1 MKEPARRGGSAV
13 ARSDARRE
21 DAGEELVRGH
31 GWDCCCLG
39 IPGGAMPEGAG
50 EAAARQR
57 RSRRWRVAVGDAARS
72 GRTTTAGSG
81 WFRGQ
86 GSSCGGLGDQRRA
99 SRAATFVLGTGT
111 ERMRDLRRER
121 ERKTRKEMGG
131 GDGAGLVE
139 VVAGGST
146 PAAGRG
152 GAEEGSGGAQRDPA
166 GPDRARRL
174 GRSSARD
181 GGVRAGSGPGG
192 PQMGSGGPAAAGGG
206 RLRRRARWLDAKWRR
221 GYGGARNSRRG
232 LGSPNLEG

>member
-139 VVAGGST
+139 VVAGGWT
-146 PAAGRG
+146 RGRG
-152 GAEEGSGGAQRDPA
+152 GGVGRRSTGPCWSGSSEAAREEQRTGRRRTGWLGPGRASDGLGRARGGWRWEAAAARPMVGCQVAAWLWRGAEFEEGVRVSKSGGV
-166 GPDRARRL
+166 G
-174 GRSSARD
+174 
-181 GGVRAGSGPGG
+181 
-192 PQMGSGGPAAAGGG
+192 AA
-206 RLRRRARWLDAKWRR
+206 
-221 GYGGARNSRRG
+221 
-232 LGSPNLEG
+232 